1 MSGIH
6 LNNNPFGKSGIVS
19 KKDEHFVKN
28 LHSKEKEE
36 MHHAKSGSSFPPEKQ
51 ESKGRCVTKK
61 KETRELLVETQKMAI
76 LETKNI
82 LTIKSKTGNLPNFE
96 KLTALLNQ
104 QKRPRRMLRVIVSL
118 SKPLLDGGDHRLQKP

>member
-51 ESKGRCVTKK
+51 ESKGRCVIKK
-61 KETRELLVETQKMAI
+61 KETRELLVETLIEKILLMDSEQLQEFILQSWSILFPQAEAI
-76 LETKNI
+76 KKHL
-82 LTIKSKTGNLPNFE
+82 
-96 KLTALLNQ
+96 
-104 QKRPRRMLRVIVSL
+104 
-118 SKPLLDGGDHRLQKP
+118 PLLMS